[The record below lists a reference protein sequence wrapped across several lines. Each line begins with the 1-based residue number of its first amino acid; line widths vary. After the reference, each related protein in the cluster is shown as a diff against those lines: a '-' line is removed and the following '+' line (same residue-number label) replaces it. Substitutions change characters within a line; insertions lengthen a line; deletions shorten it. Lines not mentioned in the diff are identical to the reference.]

1 MALFRLLTLGFG
13 AGAFGAVVL
22 SLVYFALGRI
32 GVPEMLGLP
41 VAAPKL
47 PEALYRAIVWGGI
60 WGLLFVTPVLN
71 RLWWFKGIVIGLL
84 ATAALA
90 FYFAPGL
97 RAGPPLGIVYAAALN
112 GLVWGIAAGFWWAF
126 VSGARKNGR
135 RFGTFI
141 R

>member
-22 SLVYFALGRI
+22 SVVYFALGRA

-41 VAAPKL
+41 VSTPKL

-60 WGLLFVTPVLN
+60 WGLLFAIPVLN
-71 RLWWFKGIVIGLL
+71 RASWFKGVIIGLL
-84 ATAALA
+84 ATAALVL
-90 FYFAPGL
+90 YFAPPL

-112 GLVWGIAAGFWWAF
+112 AIVWGLAAAFWWAV

-135 RFGTFI
+135 RFGTFM